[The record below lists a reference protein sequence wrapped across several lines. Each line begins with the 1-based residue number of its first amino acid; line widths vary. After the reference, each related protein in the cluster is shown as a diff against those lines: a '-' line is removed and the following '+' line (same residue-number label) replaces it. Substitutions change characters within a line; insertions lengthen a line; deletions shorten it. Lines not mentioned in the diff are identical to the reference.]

1 MANISRKT
9 LRWWVENGLIE
20 CEKDQTNGYHLFN
33 INSLYDV
40 CDIKFLQKAGLSL
53 EQIKNRESYEMDCL
67 SKLYN
72 AKYDD
77 LNDQIKALINA
88 QKIVKEQIETLG
100 RIKEKQKTEIT
111 WEEPPFDYI
120 EKLSIWDEELVDI
133 RLNHN
138 CSDVTFDSK
147 RDGVF
152 LGISSNTKLT
162 EKPVWK
168 KSENSE
174 FLKMIAKQHNE
185 TIFKTAI
192 QDRENHLIEEEFYA
206 KVKQIDETIYIE
218 NYIPKSII
226 EKAPNKSV
234 SEKLLEEGKTLIE
247 IKTLKEVMDNLLML
261 GFDLKSII
269 FVWLINTCE
278 NGVKYRYFDVYLEY

>member
-168 KSENSE
+168 KSAAS
-174 FLKMIAKQHNE
+174 
-185 TIFKTAI
+185 
-192 QDRENHLIEEEFYA
+192 
-206 KVKQIDETIYIE
+206 
-218 NYIPKSII
+218 
-226 EKAPNKSV
+226 
-234 SEKLLEEGKTLIE
+234 
-247 IKTLKEVMDNLLML
+247 
-261 GFDLKSII
+261 
-269 FVWLINTCE
+269 
-278 NGVKYRYFDVYLEY
+278 